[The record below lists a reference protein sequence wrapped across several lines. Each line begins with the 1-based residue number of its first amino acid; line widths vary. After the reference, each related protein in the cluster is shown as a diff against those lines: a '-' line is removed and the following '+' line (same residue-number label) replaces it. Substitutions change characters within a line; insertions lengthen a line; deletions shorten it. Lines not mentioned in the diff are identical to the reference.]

1 MALGGDIE
9 WEPRGPRWQVSRGL
23 CETVGTPEFALNRR
37 APKGVSGMALPLG
50 HSEDMAGAFP
60 KHRRLFTGLSCSRD
74 SKRQLCEN
82 LKSLPLQ
89 TEAYLV
95 SGEAIC

>member
-1 MALGGDIE
+1 
-9 WEPRGPRWQVSRGL
+9 
-23 CETVGTPEFALNRR
+23 
-37 APKGVSGMALPLG
+37 MALPLG